1 MYRALF
7 FSTLTGTLAGIVSAM
22 LTLLICI
29 PLSNSRAGWLAD
41 ATTFLVFALCAA
53 IFLFL
58 YFDRILLGKIRG
70 ISIGWGVLFGGCAG
84 LVAAAL
90 SVALR
95 LGIANN
101 SPSLYRIAVW
111 ALCTSVVGLGIG
123 LRWFKTNRARSVHA
137 YVGGLAGG
145 LFGGAFF
152 VLFAPHVSAGMSLAG
167 LCFAGA
173 GTGFGAGIAPILIRN
188 GLVRFI
194 SSGDA
199 RAQNKLG
206 NNKTAWDLEIDESY
220 VLGSAA
226 TTQGGTKFQ
235 QGADIMIP
243 DSSIAPRHA
252 VLFSK
257 DGRYYI
263 ARHPEASGAE
273 GIAKY
278 VLRIKGKTVVASQE
292 LHPGDDVMIGR
303 TALRFESRKQ
313 GE

>member
-1 MYRALF
+1 MREMAPDSASIYAKVPSAPRVFTVA
-7 FSTLTGTLAGIVSAM
+7 SYLAE
-22 LTLLICI
+22 
-29 PLSNSRAGWLAD
+29 
-41 ATTFLVFALCAA
+41 
-53 IFLFL
+53 
-58 YFDRILLGKIRG
+58 
-70 ISIGWGVLFGGCAG
+70 
-84 LVAAAL
+84 
-90 SVALR
+90 
-95 LGIANN
+95 
-101 SPSLYRIAVW
+101 SL
-111 ALCTSVVGLGIG
+111 
-123 LRWFKTNRARSVHA
+123 
-137 YVGGLAGG
+137 
-145 LFGGAFF
+145 
-152 VLFAPHVSAGMSLAG
+152 
-167 LCFAGA
+167 
-173 GTGFGAGIAPILIRN
+173 
-188 GLVRFI
+188 
-194 SSGDA
+194 
-199 RAQNKLG
+199 
-206 NNKTAWDLEIDESY
+206 NKTAWDLEIDESY

-257 DGRYYI
+257 DGRFYI